1 MGEYVTLAQTQLIQK
16 GYDCG
21 TYGAD
26 GQFGTATEQA
36 VRSFQHDHG
45 LTVDGVIGQKTW
57 AALDAAEPVVKY
69 TVTIPHLSKSQADA
83 LCSQYPGSIMTEER
97 G

>member
-1 MGEYVTLAQTQLIQK
+1 LIQK

-21 TYGAD
+21 SFGAD
-26 GQFGTATEQA
+26 GQFGTATEKA
-36 VRSFQHDHG
+36 VRAFQKDHG
-45 LTVDGVIGQKTW
+45 LTVDGVIGKNTW
-57 AALDAAEPVVKY
+57 AALDAVEPTTKY

-83 LCSQYPGSIMTEER
+83 LIRQYPESTMIEER